1 MSGYIIND
9 EILLALD
16 IDRAA
21 DLARR
26 AEKREARKVRKAEL
40 KARQRR
46 GVPRYEFRRGI
57 GGI

>member
-1 MSGYIIND
+1 MSGYAIND
-9 EILLALD
+9 EILFALD

-40 KARQRR
+40 KARHGDGQHDSRKRCGRR
-46 GVPRYEFRRGI
+46 R
-57 GGI
+57 

>member
-1 MSGYIIND
+1 MSGYAIND
-9 EILLALD
+9 EILLATD

-21 DLARR
+21 DFARR
-26 AEKREARKVRKAEL
+26 AEKREARKARKEKL